1 MPPTTNKCLH
11 STQTSLSVRRT
22 YPLAECGYPHIRLV
36 CGLGQ
41 QSWLPQTTGEGHQG
55 DPREHNCKFGSATI
69 RCGGRAEQSVEEHTP
84 CFHCLDTGCGHGLVL
99 MLTAENDFGEL
110 EDYFVLSGAS
120 AKRRSVKF
128 LGAAHV
134 LVGEA

>member
-1 MPPTTNKCLH
+1 M
-11 STQTSLSVRRT
+11 QV
-22 YPLAECGYPHIRLV
+22 
-36 CGLGQ
+36 
-41 QSWLPQTTGEGHQG
+41 
-55 DPREHNCKFGSATI
+55 FGSATV
-69 RCGGRAEQSVEEHTP
+69 RCGGESGAVGRGAHAVLP
-84 CFHCLDTGCGHGLVL
+84 LPGHGLVL

-120 AKRRSVKF
+120 AKRRSVKV

>member
-1 MPPTTNKCLH
+1 MAIPI
-11 STQTSLSVRRT
+11 S
-22 YPLAECGYPHIRLV
+22 AW

-41 QSWLPQTTGEGHQG
+41 VKVGSHKPQEGHLG
-55 DPREHNCKFGSATI
+55 DPREQNCKLGSATV

-84 CFHCLDTGCGHGLVL
+84 CFHCLDTGWF

-120 AKRRSVKF
+120 AKRRSEVF
-128 LGAAHV
+128 G
-134 LVGEA
+134 GGTRISR

>member
-1 MPPTTNKCLH
+1 ML
-11 STQTSLSVRRT
+11 
-22 YPLAECGYPHIRLV
+22 PLP
-36 CGLGQ
+36 
-41 QSWLPQTTGEGHQG
+41 
-55 DPREHNCKFGSATI
+55 
-69 RCGGRAEQSVEEHTP
+69 
-84 CFHCLDTGCGHGLVL
+84 GHGLVL

>member
-1 MPPTTNKCLH
+1 MRRAECPPTTNKCLRPI
-11 STQTSLSVRRT
+11 QTSLSVRRA

-36 CGLGQ
+36 WSRTS
-41 QSWLPQTTGEGHQG
+41 QSWLPQTTGRPPGRSQRTELQVWLGYG
-55 DPREHNCKFGSATI
+55 ALR
-69 RCGGRAEQSVEEHTP
+69 GRAEQSVEEHTP
-84 CFHCLDTGCGHGLVL
+84 CFHCLDTGWF

>member
-1 MPPTTNKCLH
+1 MPTDYKQTFAPHTNVALGPEGLPP
-11 STQTSLSVRRT
+11 SGVWLSPYPPGVWSRTS
-22 YPLAECGYPHIRLV
+22 
-36 CGLGQ
+36 

-55 DPREHNCKFGSATI
+55 DPREHNCKFGSATV

-84 CFHCLDTGCGHGLVL
+84 CFHCLDTGWF